1 MGNAGGGGKGAFFSI
16 GIAQKLFSKVLGKAA
31 AGLYFLDTMKTVF
44 ALLAVLFAL
53 KAPGQKVFNVRDYGA
68 NGDGQSLDT
77 VAIQKALDDCDK
89 AGGGTVWF
97 PAGIYLSRPITLRG
111 RKLTLEI
118 DTGARLQATTNY
130 ADFMKAPGVWF
141 TGQSNDDFI
150 PFILGTNSTEVTITG
165 GGTIDGNGAV
175 WWGEAEKARQRVPGY
190 PLPRPNLVRFVD
202 CKQLCVENI
211 RLQNSPR
218 GNLETIDCD
227 GVVCSN
233 VTIVNP
239 AHSANTD
246 GINPIDSANVLITKC
261 SFDTGDDDVA
271 IKAQRK
277 VKGRKFACENIMVT
291 DCTFL
296 HGHGMSVGSETRGGV
311 RNVVVKNCTFADTEN
326 GLRLKSARGKG
337 GLVENVLFED
347 ITMTNVDPAITF
359 SCYYTFNSAQDPV
372 QKAIPEDDTV
382 QPINDQTPI
391 FRDVRVKNVTA
402 TCQRNAGM
410 IVGLPEKFFSDV
422 VFENVHISAVTGMKI
437 ESAAGIRFKNSQV
450 MVKEGKPFIVKNAQV
465 SGIE

>member
-1 MGNAGGGGKGAFFSI
+1 MKI
-16 GIAQKLFSKVLGKAA
+16 VL
-31 AGLYFLDTMKTVF
+31 
-44 ALLAVLFAL
+44 ALLAVLLAWD
-53 KAPGQKVFNVRDYGA
+53 AQGQRVFNVRDYGA

-97 PAGIYLSRPITLRG
+97 PAGIYLSQPITLRG
-111 RKLTLEI
+111 PKLTLEI
-118 DTGARLQATTNY
+118 DTGAMLQATTNY
-130 ADFMKAPGVWF
+130 ADFTKLPGVWF
-141 TGQSNDDFI
+141 TGHSNDDFV
-150 PFILGTNSTEVTITG
+150 PFILGTNLTDATITG
-165 GGTIDGNGAV
+165 GGTIDGNGGV

-190 PLPRPNLVRFVD
+190 PLPRPNLVRLAG
-202 CKQLCVENI
+202 CKNLRVENI

-218 GNLETIDCD
+218 GNLEAIDCD

-246 GINPIDSANVLITKC
+246 GINPIDSANILITKC

-271 IKAQRK
+271 VKAQHK
-277 VKGRKFACENIMVT
+277 VKGRKFSCENIMVT

-311 RNVVVKNCTFADTEN
+311 RNLVVKNCTFEDTEN

-337 GLVENVLFED
+337 GLVEIVLFED
-347 ITMTNVDPAITF
+347 ITMKNVDPAITF
-359 SCYYTFNSAQDPV
+359 TSYYTFNSAQDPV
-372 QKAIPEDDTV
+372 QKAVPEEDMM
-382 QPINDQTPI
+382 QPVNSTTPV
-391 FRDVRVKNVTA
+391 FRDVVVKNVTA

-422 VFENVHISAVTGMKI
+422 TFENVHISAVKGMKI
-437 ESAAGIRFKNSQV
+437 ERAAGIQFKHSEV
-450 MVKEGKPFIVKNAQV
+450 TVKEGKPFLIENAQV
-465 SGIE
+465 SGVD